1 MVSFVEKTM
10 ANKQIDMR
18 KAKRIYKL
26 YGEGDSNRRISKEL
40 GISCNT
46 VAKYIEFFK
55 CYRLTLYEVSEMTL
69 EEIHRLFRADQK
81 PKSEQLR
88 TLERY
93 FPYFDKELRKT
104 GVTRQ
109 LLWEEYYAKHPDG
122 FKLSQFRYWYRE
134 WTLIPKGR
142 IVGKLISTN
151 TPPNTSNTI
160 SHEPL
165 MYPVK

>member
-1 MVSFVEKTM
+1 MVSFVKKTM

-26 YGEGDSNRRISKEL
+26 YGEGASKRRISKEL
-40 GISCNT
+40 GISRNT

-55 CYRLTLYEVSEMTL
+55 CYRLTPYEASEMTL
-69 EEIHRLFRADQK
+69 EEIHRLFKADQK

-104 GVTRQ
+104 GSRARCSGKSIMRSTRTGSSS
-109 LLWEEYYAKHPDG
+109 PSSG
-122 FKLSQFRYWYRE
+122 TGTVNGPRR
-134 WTLIPKGR
+134 
-142 IVGKLISTN
+142 
-151 TPPNTSNTI
+151 PP
-160 SHEPL
+160 L
-165 MYPVK
+165 

>member
-1 MVSFVEKTM
+1 M

-69 EEIHRLFRADQK
+69 EEIYRLFKAGQK
-81 PKSEQLR
+81 PKNEQLR
-88 TLERY
+88 ALERY
-93 FPYFDKELRKT
+93 FPYSDKELRKM
-104 GVTRQ
+104 GSRDIAAFPFLSGYC
-109 LLWEEYYAKHPDG
+109 LLHNFYH
-122 FKLSQFRYWYRE
+122 KLLSLRKSY
-134 WTLIPKGR
+134 
-142 IVGKLISTN
+142 
-151 TPPNTSNTI
+151 
-160 SHEPL
+160 H
-165 MYPVK
+165 